1 MAVSSYD
8 KRYLS
13 QDQQSRLAE
22 LTEQWNRA
30 NAAGDL
36 PGMAAAHAAAE
47 EVRRS
52 GGGYSGG
59 SEGTAYDRLPG
70 VSVSAGSGSGH
81 GSGGGSLGGAA
92 LKGRLD
98 AVNKV
103 YDAARELQLQQLRTA
118 YDANV
123 RTLRAEGEQLP
134 ALYRERKNDV
144 AARSELEKNSFNEY
158 AASSGLN
165 SGTAGQAELARL
177 NRLHSDLA
185 ALGREETA
193 KKAALE
199 DELRTV
205 RLDYEDRVSE
215 AVSKGEMQRAQA
227 LLDELRTAEKTA
239 ASLAKSQSGSDDSF
253 YQAFLDAWNS

>member
-8 KRYLS
+8 KLFLS
-13 QDQQSRLAE
+13 KDQQSRLAE
-22 LTEQWNRA
+22 LTDQWNRA
-30 NAAGDL
+30 HADGDL

-47 EVRRS
+47 EIRRS

-59 SEGTAYDRLPG
+59 SEGTGYEKLPG
-70 VSVSAGSGSGH
+70 VSVSAGGGSGS
-81 GSGGGSLGGAA
+81 STAGGSLGGAF

-98 AVNKV
+98 AVNRV
-103 YDAARELQLQQLRTA
+103 YDAAQELQLAQLRTA

-134 ALYRERKNDV
+134 ALYRERKNDA
-144 AARSELEKNSFNEY
+144 AARSELEKRSFNEY
-158 AASSGLN
+158 AAASGLN

-185 ALGREETA
+185 ALGREETD

-227 LLDELRTAEKTA
+227 LLDELRSAEKSA
-239 ASLAKSQSGSDDSF
+239 ASLAKSQSAGDSF

>member
-1 MAVSSYD
+1 MAVSGYD
-8 KRYLS
+8 KLYLS
-13 QDQQSRLAE
+13 KDQQSRLAE
-22 LTEQWNRA
+22 LTDQWNRA

-52 GGGYSGG
+52 GGYSGG
-59 SEGTAYDRLPG
+59 SEGTGYDKLPG
-70 VSVSAGSGSGH
+70 VSVPAGGGAENGSSA
-81 GSGGGSLGGAA
+81 GGGSLGGAA

-98 AVNKV
+98 AVNRV
-103 YDAARELQLQQLRTA
+103 YDAARELQLQQLRSA

-123 RTLRAEGEQLP
+123 RSLRAEGEQLP
-134 ALYRERKNDV
+134 ALYRERKNSA
-144 AARSELEKNSFNEY
+144 AARSELEKRDFNEY
-158 AASSGLN
+158 AAASGLN

-185 ALGREETA
+185 ALGREETD

-205 RLDYEDRVSE
+205 RLDYENRVSE

-227 LLDELRTAEKTA
+227 LLDELRTAEKSA
-239 ASLAKSQSGSDDSF
+239 ASLAKSQSVDDSF